1 MTNKSAIRIAIAAV
15 ALACASTAGA
25 QNADTRTLAK
35 PQVDAASC
43 ADIKWQKQILARY
56 PNIAAGCQ
64 EVVVSN
70 DTRFARFTGE
80 LEHVNGDGSVMID
93 FKDRNGHSL
102 GQSTR
107 LQPAPTQR
115 VLIEGQRYRFSELT
129 EGQQLSVYIP
139 ETVLGVA
146 TEPVVAPESIAKIV
160 LDEPGAPADVPRET
174 IRLAQA
180 TPEPATAQAARLPD
194 TAGWSPLL
202 ALTGV
207 LALGGGVALATRR
220 RFRNRELA

>member
-15 ALACASTAGA
+15 VLACAGTSGA
-25 QNADTRTLAK
+25 QNADTKTLAK

-43 ADIKWQKQILARY
+43 ADIQWQKEILARY
-56 PNIAAGCQ
+56 PNIATGCQ
-64 EVVVSN
+64 EVMVSN
-70 DTRFARFTGE
+70 DTRFARFAGE

-102 GQSTR
+102 GKSTR

-115 VLIEGQRYRFSELT
+115 VLIQGQRYRFSELK
-129 EGQQLSVYIP
+129 EGQQLSMYIP
-139 ETVLGVA
+139 ESVLGVA
-146 TEPVVAPESIAKIV
+146 TEPVAAPESIAKMV
-160 LDEPGAPADVPRET
+160 LDEPATPVDVPHET
-174 IRLAQA
+174 TRLAQA

-202 ALTGV
+202 ALTGA
-207 LALGGGVALATRR
+207 LALGGGIVLTARR
-220 RFRNRELA
+220 RFRNPELA

>member
-15 ALACASTAGA
+15 VLACAGTSSA
-25 QNADTRTLAK
+25 QNADTKALAK

-43 ADIKWQKQILARY
+43 ADIKWQKEILANY

-64 EVVVSN
+64 EVVVTN

-93 FKDRNGHSL
+93 FKDRDGHSL
-102 GQSTR
+102 GRSTR

-115 VLIEGQRYRFSELT
+115 VLIEGHRYRFSELT
-129 EGQQLSVYIP
+129 EGQLLSMYIP

-146 TEPVVAPESIAKIV
+146 TEPVVAPESMAKMV
-160 LDEPGAPADVPRET
+160 LDEPGAPADVPHET

-180 TPEPATAQAARLPD
+180 TPESAAAQPARLPD

-207 LALGGGVALATRR
+207 LALGGGIVLMARR
-220 RFRNRELA
+220 RFRNPELV

>member
-15 ALACASTAGA
+15 ALACASTSGA

-43 ADIKWQKQILARY
+43 ADITWQKQILARY

-64 EVVVSN
+64 EVMVSN

-102 GQSTR
+102 GKSTR
-107 LQPAPTQR
+107 LQPAPGQR
-115 VLIEGQRYRFSELT
+115 ALIEGHRYRFSELT
-129 EGQQLSVYIP
+129 EGQELSMYIP

-146 TEPVVAPESIAKIV
+146 TEPVGAPESIAKLV
-160 LDEPGAPADVPRET
+160 LDEPGAPAEVPHET

-180 TPEPATAQAARLPD
+180 TPDRAAAPATRLPD

-207 LALGGGVALATRR
+207 LALGAGIALTARR
-220 RFRNRELA
+220 RFRKPELA